1 MTVAAHDHAHA
12 ADGHHGA
19 IKLQYQPGLP
29 LPNGK
34 LMMWLF
40 LSTEI
45 MFFAALIGMYIVLR
59 FGAPTWPQPHDVHLV
74 EIIGFFNTF
83 ILICSSVSIV
93 LCLEAAKANKT
104 DSARKWVI
112 VTLALGSAFLIIK
125 GFEYN
130 AKFAHGIYPRRP
142 SLVHERP
149 NLQYGAAVRDALRRD
164 KEEIDKHLTAT
175 PANDE
180 EAAQQKNLN
189 LVLATANKSDA
200 QPFELLEMSH
210 LIMPPHDPRHE
221 GHALGLN
228 DHYGM
233 HLPVIIPGGNMWSNT
248 YFTLTGF
255 HAIHVLVGLIVF
267 AMMVPMELGR
277 KRMVFVEN
285 IGLYWHFVDLVW
297 IFLFP
302 LLYLF

>member
-1 MTVAAHDHAHA
+1 MTATDTSHASA
-12 ADGHHGA
+12 GHGA

-29 LPNGK
+29 LPNPK

-59 FGAPTWPQPHDVHLV
+59 FGAAVWPFPHDVHLV
-74 EIIGFFNTF
+74 EVIGFFNTF

-93 LCLEAAKANKT
+93 LCLEAAKANK
-104 DSARKWVI
+104 AAYAKNWLI

-125 GFEYN
+125 GFEYK

-149 NLQYGAAVRDALRRD
+149 NLQYGAAVREGLRQAKDRTD
-164 KEEIDKHLTAT
+164 EILAAT
-175 PANDE
+175 PADQE
-180 EAAQQKNLN
+180 DQQQQEHLRQ
-189 LVLATANKSDA
+189 VMAIAGKSDV
-200 QPFELLEMSH
+200 QPFEMLEMSH
-210 LIMPPHDPRHE
+210 LIMPPYDPAHT
-221 GHALGLN
+221 GHAEGIN
-228 DHYGM
+228 DHYGL
-233 HLPVIIPGGNMWSNT
+233 HLPTVIPGGNMWSNT

-255 HAIHVLVGLIVF
+255 HAIHVIVGLIVF
-267 AMMVPMELGR
+267 SLMLPMQLGR
-277 KRMVFVEN
+277 NKVVFIEN